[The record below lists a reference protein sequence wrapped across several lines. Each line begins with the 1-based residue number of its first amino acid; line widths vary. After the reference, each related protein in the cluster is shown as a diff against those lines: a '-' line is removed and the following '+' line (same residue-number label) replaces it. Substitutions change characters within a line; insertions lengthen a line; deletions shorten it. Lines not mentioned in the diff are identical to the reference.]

1 MQNTLYEFSLKVLI
15 QMEISQSP
23 INFPNSWNQFNSN
36 ESLTSLLDLFLS
48 LPVDFYYIFVEKN
61 TSVFKLTMLYYSNL
75 KVA

>member
-1 MQNTLYEFSLKVLI
+1 
-15 QMEISQSP
+15 MELSQSP

-36 ESLTSLLDLFLS
+36 ESLTSLLELFRS

-61 TSVFKLTMLYYSNL
+61 ISVFNLTMLYYSNL